1 MLRVPI
7 PAAAIDIDD
16 IIPMLK
22 SPAGRLFAVCGQIC
36 GQRGYGAERKSRFCA
51 VIAPACGIF
60 GNMQGNNPQKS
71 RVGSVALAVAN
82 IRTAKSRGI
91 VVSA

>member
-1 MLRVPI
+1 MEGAYQFPGG
-7 PAAAIDIDD
+7 AAFRCLWAN
-16 IIPMLK
+16 MWSK
-22 SPAGRLFAVCGQIC
+22 
-36 GQRGYGAERKSRFCA
+36 GYGAERKSRFCA